1 MSHFKMSPRRCVFE
15 TLSRRDL
22 LAADL
27 NGDQIFDAADI
38 DALVGAINTGS
49 EDIEKFDIDR
59 DGELSGKDIDRYLS
73 AGHANLLRGDVDL
86 DGEVSFQD
94 FLALASSFGQEGGWA
109 NGDTNGDGV
118 VGFADFLELA
128 NNFGQRSTREVTL
141 TLVDAGHGGVDLLSE
156 STLLVRDLIFT
167 EVSSGTVTISETPGS
182 PSWTVRVLVSSC
194 AAAAEDPQYAG
205 LPCEDHVRQRA
216 EEGDYAQELSFGGSE
231 SVTVELPN
239 TTLSV
244 FGEATFPDDPFC
256 FYVVGA
262 EQLAADE
269 TDFEIPIFLAC
280 A

>member
-38 DALVGAINTGS
+38 DALVAAINTGS
-49 EDIEKFDIDR
+49 EDLETFDINR
-59 DGELSGKDIDRYLS
+59 DGDLSSQDIDRYLS
-73 AGHANLLRGDVDL
+73 AGHANLLGGDLDL

-94 FLALASSFGQEGGWA
+94 FLAMASSFGQEGGWA
-109 NGDTNGDGV
+109 SGDMDGNGV

-141 TLVDAGHGGVDLLSE
+141 TLVDAGHGGVDVLGESSLLI
-156 STLLVRDLIFT
+156 RDLIFT
-167 EVSSGTVTISETPGS
+167 EVSSGTVTLSETSGS
-182 PSWTVRVLVSSC
+182 PNFTVQVSVSSC
-194 AAAAEDPQYAG
+194 AAAAEDPQYVG
-205 LPCEDHVRQRA
+205 LPCEDRVSQRSD
-216 EEGDYAQELSFGGSE
+216 EGDYALELSFDGSE

-244 FGEATFPDDPFC
+244 FGEATFPGDPFC
-256 FYVVGA
+256 FYIA
-262 EQLAADE
+262 SERLAADE
-269 TDFEIPIFLAC
+269 TDLVIPVLLAC